1 MFPFLQKSSVERRDM
16 SREEDQFDD
25 TKHRIRGAKRGSTN
39 RRKIR
44 HSRHLATAN
53 RRIKRTAERGA
64 SGPQMPHPSLWPHID
79 RGAAY
84 HRRSGAKYSRTCDAH
99 VCSIRRHERG
109 IELSKG
115 NTAVLRK
122 IYFRIFRVF
131 LCVSFSVTERIDCRS
146 WKVWCNCCKCNIS
159 LTSVFV
165 RSVYIALI
173 EKVWSICLI
182 YHCNI

>member
-1 MFPFLQKSSVERRDM
+1 MSNCDEWQSDKSTHVLFLTWILCGKKRRVARGSLM
-16 SREEDQFDD
+16 VW
-25 TKHRIRGAKRGSTN
+25 THRDIRGAKRDSTN

-84 HRRSGAKYSRTCDAH
+84 HRRGGAKYSRTCDAH
-99 VCSIRRHERG
+99 VWRARSIRRHERG

-115 NTAVLRK
+115 NTAPYWGK
-122 IYFRIFRVF
+122 FIFVF
-131 LCVSFSVTERIDCRS
+131 STCFYASLSRWPRERERERAIVARGKSV
-146 WKVWCNCCKCNIS
+146 
-159 LTSVFV
+159 
-165 RSVYIALI
+165 
-173 EKVWSICLI
+173 
-182 YHCNI
+182 